1 MYGAQ
6 NEEVLDTSLCYQAL
20 GVSISD
26 SPQRIEE
33 TYERLVRKYK
43 AEFKSLDPGI
53 KETAREQLAMI
64 EMMYH
69 TITCSVS
76 YASKAKDQKKT
87 VSAMD
92 NKAPAARRITSGL
105 TSCPSCSAPIS
116 KAAQSCPFCKAV
128 LLTPWKKFQRKYLTV
143 TNLLLFLIATVSIS
157 LVAALVQNNFM
168 H

>member
-6 NEEVLDTSLCYQAL
+6 NQEVLDTSLCYQAL

-43 AEFKSLDPGI
+43 AEFNSLDPNI

-64 EMMYH
+64 ERMHH

-76 YASKAKDQKKT
+76 YASKVKDQT
-87 VSAMD
+87 NAVSDMG
-92 NKAPAARRITSGL
+92 NKAPAARRITSDL
-105 TSCPSCSAPIS
+105 TNCPSCSAPIS
-116 KAAQSCPFCKAV
+116 KSAESCPFCKAAF
-128 LLTPWKKFQRKYLTV
+128 LTPWKKFQRKYLTM
-143 TNLLLFLIATVSIS
+143 TNLLRFLIATVSLS